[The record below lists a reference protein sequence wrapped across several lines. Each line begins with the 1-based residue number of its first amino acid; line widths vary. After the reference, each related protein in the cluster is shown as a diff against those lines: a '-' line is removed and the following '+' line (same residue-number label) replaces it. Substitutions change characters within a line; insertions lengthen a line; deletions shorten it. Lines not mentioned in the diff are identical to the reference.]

1 MFAGWQGED
10 TVSGL
15 AGKHVLV
22 VDDNANNL
30 MLFAALLKANGAEV
44 TTVDS
49 GEAALDEIKTTKPDL
64 ILLDIQMGG
73 MDGIETLTTLKAMPE
88 FADET
93 PVIALTAHAM
103 EGDKERLLAH
113 GFSGYIAKPVDT
125 RAFSAQVSEYL
136 P

>member
-1 MFAGWQGED
+1 M
-10 TVSGL
+10 TRL
-15 AGKHVLV
+15 HGKHVLL

-30 MLFAALLKANGAEV
+30 MLFSALLNAHGALV
-44 TTVDS
+44 TAMDS
-49 GEAALDEIKTTKPDL
+49 GEAALAAAEDHIPDL
-64 ILLDIQMGG
+64 ILLDVQMSD
-73 MDGIETLTTLKAMPE
+73 MDGLATLKALTAMP
-88 FADET
+88 DIQDRI

-125 RAFSAQVSEYL
+125 RAFPAQVGEYL